1 MMRRPWKLLALPLL
15 GLAAACGGSDKSDG
29 ATSQRDYGTGFNTV
43 EKKYAKPA
51 PMVYDAAVAAVKH
64 FDLEIEQNRGDSL
77 GGEVVARRAGG
88 DRVTVKVR
96 SIDANTSGA
105 SVRVEPGNRNMAEMI
120 HERMAS
126 ELGLAAAKTGWLG
139 GGNVVS
145 ATYPATLPA
154 CATAAE
160 NACRKLNLKV
170 TARDVQPTAGHV
182 EARSETS
189 IPVRVNL
196 SRKDE
201 TRTAVEFV
209 AGSEKSP
216 EGKTLVERLKA
227 EFDAQLDPHG
237 Y

>member
-1 MMRRPWKLLALPLL
+1 MIRRPWRLLTLPLL

-64 FDLEIEQNRGDSL
+64 FDLEVEQKRGDSL
-77 GGEVVARRAGG
+77 GGEVVARRAAG
-88 DRVTVKVR
+88 DRVTIKVR

-120 HERMAS
+120 HERIAS
-126 ELGLAAAKTGWLG
+126 ELGLSTAKTGWLG
-139 GGNVVS
+139 GGNAVS
-145 ATYPATLPA
+145 ATYPSPLPA
-154 CATAAE
+154 CAAAAE
-160 NACRKLNLKV
+160 NACRKLNLAV
-170 TARDVQPTAGHV
+170 TARDVQPESGRV
-182 EARSETS
+182 EARSDTS

-196 SRKDE
+196 TRKDD

-227 EFDAQLDPHG
+227 EFDALLAPHG